1 MRPYPNVS
9 IGFLIITI
17 GLASFITPFTS
28 TSAILTFKQLTQEF
42 RISLANANWVSS
54 VFLIALSMC
63 ILLFGKLADVF
74 NKSLVLVLGTSVFAI
89 SSLLISFTDSYQ
101 HLLFFRF
108 LQGVG
113 SAMISATAIAVLS
126 DEVPREKRGLAIG
139 VNTTAVYLGTTLGP
153 IIGGYVVDAYGWRTL
168 FILKAFMALV
178 SLTMSLTMVKP
189 TIVHRAGHLNYVY
202 LLRQSLMMLALICI
216 VYYSATPQAYF
227 GPTLFAVGLALFVL
241 LLILE
246 LRSPVILHRGIIK
259 AKCMLIYVITLLI
272 YASTFAITTILSN
285 YLQKI
290 RELKAGESGLIVSA
304 QYVAQASL
312 SPLVGF
318 LADRYNPMTLM
329 MLGCITVSSGITSLT
344 TISSTTTITYIVSAL
359 ILLGI
364 GFAFFTTSGTIALVN
379 MVPRDTYATATAFLG
394 TMRFLGQALSISILM
409 QIMSLEPDILRAS
422 RISLTVYSII
432 SVLNIAFSILAKIRK

>member
-1 MRPYPNVS
+1 
-9 IGFLIITI
+9 
-17 GLASFITPFTS
+17 
-28 TSAILTFKQLTQEF
+28 
-42 RISLANANWVSS
+42 
-54 VFLIALSMC
+54 
-63 ILLFGKLADVF
+63 
-74 NKSLVLVLGTSVFAI
+74 
-89 SSLLISFTDSYQ
+89 
-101 HLLFFRF
+101 
-108 LQGVG
+108 
-113 SAMISATAIAVLS
+113 MISATAIAVLS

-216 VYYSATPQAYF
+216 VYYSAIPQAYF

-379 MVPRDTYATATAFLG
+379 MVPRNAYATATAFLG